1 MTRYHVQLTGM
12 VSELSEDELVQ
23 RLRGGLLSGLE
34 LVRVDGE
41 EEWRPL
47 HELPVY
53 REAVPH
59 VGDSGDAARRSV
71 AKAFG
76 WHLLFY
82 VIITGWLLGA
92 SVPAAIWG
100 FFVALHAVR
109 ALPATWTLV
118 RKGTLLGPGRATAA
132 LPAAHEAPRTPAA
145 ALPKPSADDTRS
157 AAALPAGSDA
167 EAMIADVRSLLA
179 RRSSDEA
186 TDRLEGVAAALGEL
200 RSRKARLSALLGT
213 EDRGALEQRLAA
225 AEAALDEASEPADE
239 TLRRRA
245 VEVLHESLAANE
257 RARRTL
263 ERLGLRE
270 SLAMEQLQQLRLEL
284 ARLEADAPGPEDLG
298 ERLDQIR
305 IETEASAEAD
315 ALVAGRS

>member
-12 VSELSEDELVQ
+12 VSELSEDELVA
-23 RLRGGLLSGLE
+23 RLRGGFLSGLE

-41 EEWRPL
+41 DEWRPL
-47 HELPVY
+47 HERPVY

-59 VGDSGDAARRSV
+59 VGDSGDAARRGV

-82 VIITGWLLGA
+82 VIVTGWLLGA

-100 FFVALHAVR
+100 VFVVLHAVR

-118 RKGTLLGPGRATAA
+118 RKGTLLGPGR
-132 LPAAHEAPRTPAA
+132 
-145 ALPKPSADDTRS
+145 S
-157 AAALPAGSDA
+157 AAALPAAARAPAAALAQEDGAEPRSSGALPASSDV
-167 EAMIADVRSLLA
+167 EVMIADVRSLVA
-179 RRSSDEA
+179 RRTSAEA
-186 TDRLEGVAAALGEL
+186 SDRLEGVATALAELAA
-200 RSRKARLSALLGT
+200 RKARLSALLGHD
-213 EDRGALEQRLAA
+213 DRGALAGRLTA
-225 AEAALDEASEPADE
+225 AEAALAEASEPADE
-239 TLRRRA
+239 TLQRRA
-245 VEVLHESLAANE
+245 VEVLRESLAADE

-263 ERLGLRE
+263 QRLELRE
-270 SLAMEQLQQLRLEL
+270 SLAMQQLQQLRLEL

-305 IETEASAEAD
+305 FETEASAEAD

>member
-1 MTRYHVQLTGM
+1 MTQYHVQLTGM

-23 RLRGGLLSGLE
+23 RLRGGFLSGLE

-59 VGDSGDAARRSV
+59 VGDSGDAARRGV

-118 RKGTLLGPGRATAA
+118 RKGTLLGPGRAAAALPATTEAPAAPATAKQRLAEERSTAA
-132 LPAAHEAPRTPAA
+132 LPASSEVEAT
-145 ALPKPSADDTRS
+145 L
-157 AAALPAGSDA
+157 
-167 EAMIADVRSLLA
+167 ADVRSLLA
-179 RRSSDEA
+179 RRSNDEA
-186 TDRLEGVAAALGEL
+186 SDRLDGVATALAEL
-200 RSRKARLSALLGT
+200 RGRIARLSSLLGT
-213 EDRGALEQRLAA
+213 EDRGTLEQRLTA
-225 AEAALDEASEPADE
+225 AEAALDGASDPADE

-245 VEVLHESLAANE
+245 VEVLRESLAANE

-263 ERLGLRE
+263 ERLELRE